1 MEKRVI
7 VIAGPTCSGKTS
19 LGLQLAQ
26 KLKTEIVSAD
36 SRQIYKHLTIGTA
49 KPTKEEQQQVKHHF
63 VDLLNPAEEYNASKF
78 EIDGLKVLDNI
89 HTKNKIPIVVGG
101 SGLYLKALIEGIFNA
116 VDTDEN
122 YRNELLELRKEKGN
136 EFLYDLLV
144 KSDPQSAEKMLPSN
158 WKRVIR
164 ALEVYKLSGKPIRK
178 LQAGYKRKDDYN
190 FLQFALSW
198 ERSQLYKNIENR
210 VDEMIESGLVQEVRE
225 ILARGYSTQL
235 NSLNTVGYKE
245 IIEHLNGKISLE
257 RAVELIKRNTR
268 RYAKRQLT
276 WFRKDQNIKWF
287 EVNSAEDVSNIPDM
301 IITDLGL

>member
-19 LGLQLAQ
+19 LGSQLAQ
-26 KLKTEIVSAD
+26 KLNTEIVSAD

-49 KPTKEEQQQVKHHF
+49 KPTKEELRKVKHHF
-63 VDLLNPAEEYNASKF
+63 IDLLEPNEEYNASKF
-78 EIDGLKVLDNI
+78 EIDGLKILNEI
-89 HTKNKIPIVVGG
+89 HSKNKIPIVVGG
-101 SGLYLKALIEGIFNA
+101 SGLYLKALVEGIFNA

-122 YRNELLELRKEKGN
+122 YRQELLEIRKEKGN
-136 EFLYDLLV
+136 EFLYNLLV
-144 KSDPQSAEKMLPSN
+144 KSDPISAEKMLPSN

-164 ALEVYKLSGKPIRK
+164 ALEVYKLSGKPIDQ
-178 LQAGYKRKDDYN
+178 LQAGYKRKDDYK
-190 FLQFALSW
+190 FLQFGLSW

-210 VDEMIESGLVQEVRE
+210 VDEMIENGLVQEVRE
-225 ILARGYSTQL
+225 ILERAYSPQI

-245 IIEHLNGKISLE
+245 IIEHLDGKIFLE

-276 WFRKDQNIKWF
+276 WFRKDKNIKWF
-287 EVNSAEDVSNIPDM
+287 EVNSGTDLSNISDA
-301 IITDLGL
+301 IINDLGL